1 MVRRRAI
8 IEVEGR
14 PRVLEAQESTA
25 VQQMRNTDSREGCT
39 VRDRACTQCLPAVA
53 TCLLSVIILAASP
66 AIAHPPDDSSQLRQQ
81 LIPIL
86 ATTFDHANN
95 AVGTVAAI
103 QISLED
109 RDDHGGMDVRFE
121 TRPGRFSR
129 TAQVAV
135 LTGILHT
142 ARAAR
147 LNPDSWSVSLMVPH
161 RGVTVYG
168 TSLSAMVGLTVIA
181 LAQGELIKPY
191 RVITG
196 TVRPD
201 GHIGAVGGIAL
212 KLQAAQEEHL
222 TRVLVPDE
230 YDVSDG
236 DWKTPFLLHVSP
248 VGTVT
253 RAYQALTDRAFPG
266 QRSRSPG

>member
-1 MVRRRAI
+1 M
-8 IEVEGR
+8 
-14 PRVLEAQESTA
+14 
-25 VQQMRNTDSREGCT
+25 
-39 VRDRACTQCLPAVA
+39 
-53 TCLLSVIILAASP
+53 IILAASP
-66 AIAHPPDDSSQLRQQ
+66 AIAFSSDDQSRHRHQ

-95 AVGTVAAI
+95 AAGTVAEI

-109 RDDHGGMDVRFE
+109 RAAHGGMVVQFE

-147 LNPDSWSVSLMVPH
+147 LNPDSWSIALTVPY

-168 TSLSAMVGLTVIA
+168 TSLSAMVGLTVVA
-181 LAQGELIKPY
+181 LAQGEFIKPY

-196 TVRPD
+196 TVGPD
-201 GHIGAVGGIAL
+201 GHIGPVSGIAL
-212 KLQAAQEEHL
+212 KLQAAHKEQL
-222 TRVLVPDE
+222 SRVFVPDE

-236 DWKTPFLLHVSP
+236 AWDTPFLLHVSP

-253 RAYQALTDRAFPG
+253 RAYRALTDRAFPG
-266 QRSRSPG
+266 QGSKSPG

>member
-1 MVRRRAI
+1 MKH
-8 IEVEGR
+8 
-14 PRVLEAQESTA
+14 
-25 VQQMRNTDSREGCT
+25 TDSRGGGSGKDT
-39 VRDRACTQCLPAVA
+39 AFARRPLAVA
-53 TCLLSVIILAASP
+53 GWLLPLVILASAP
-66 AIAHPPDDSSQLRQQ
+66 AMAFPPDDTSRFRQP

-86 ATTFDHANN
+86 ATTFDRNN
-95 AVGTVAAI
+95 TAIGTVAEI

-121 TRPGRFSR
+121 TQPGRFSR
-129 TAQVAV
+129 TTQVAV

-147 LNPDSWSVSLMVPH
+147 LNPDSWSVSLTVPY

-168 TSLSAMVGLTVIA
+168 TSLSAMVGLTVVA
-181 LAQGELIKPY
+181 LAQGESIKPY

-196 TVRPD
+196 TVGPD

-212 KLQAAQEEHL
+212 KLKAAHAVHL
-222 TRVLVPDE
+222 SRVLVPDE

-236 DWKTPFLLHVSP
+236 DWETPFLLHVSP

-253 RAYQALTDRAFPG
+253 RAYRALTDRAFPG
-266 QRSRSPG
+266 QRSKSPG